1 MDIFKHEYIT
11 SQFYNTDTKLT
22 DKQTILLNKLL
33 LDNNYI
39 ISQFGFED
47 VMYVDNS
54 TLHQI
59 IDFIIG
65 YDKGGME
72 NHFKTIYKLLVHH
85 FLNGI
90 FKWFG
95 HF

>member
-1 MDIFKHEYIT
+1 MDVFKHEYIT

-59 IDFIIG
+59 IDFINNN
-65 YDKGGME
+65 KP
-72 NHFKTIYKLLVHH
+72 IYR
-85 FLNGI
+85 N
-90 FKWFG
+90 
-95 HF
+95 